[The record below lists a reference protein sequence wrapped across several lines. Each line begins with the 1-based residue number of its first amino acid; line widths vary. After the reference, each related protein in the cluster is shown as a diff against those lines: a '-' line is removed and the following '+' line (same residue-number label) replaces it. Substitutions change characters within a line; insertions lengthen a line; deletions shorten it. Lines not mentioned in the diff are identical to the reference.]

1 MRLEQEVN
9 IYGDAEILKRFQAA
23 ETSISVVQGNI
34 SALISESELIE
45 LQNSHTT
52 MYSQMASLKLDVDD
66 LELSFSDLQTKY
78 NTVTGQYTELSSK
91 VAEYK
96 AGVDGLSA
104 DITAVEQNLEKNYST
119 TTEMNAAIEAS
130 VDGLS
135 STVSKTYATTTQ
147 VTAAQNNAISS
158 AKSYTD
164 TQKTS
169 ALETAKGYADDA
181 EAAANANT
189 KNLLKNYSTTI
200 QMNSAIK
207 QKADEISTSVSAT
220 YATKTSVT
228 TAQNNAVST
237 AKDYT
242 DSAKASALTT
252 AKGYA
257 DDAEA
262 AANANT
268 ANRLKSY
275 STTAQMNS
283 AINQKANEITASVSS
298 TYATK
303 SALNNANSEI
313 DALQTW
319 RSEASLKITDSAIVA
334 TVTSSSSWA
343 TKADKANLIS
353 QINQSAEQVA
363 ISASKIKLEG
373 IITANG
379 NFKILADGSME
390 TIRGKIGGWTIDGN
404 QLMNYTS
411 DFNIRIQAPTVYGTN
426 GNGLADVITVRDMH
440 SNSWPFVLS
449 SDGTLAATKCILSG
463 GTIGGWTIQEN
474 QLMCYTDDFNIRLQ
488 APTVYGSTGDA
499 SEILTVRDMVN
510 NTWPF
515 ILRSDGT
522 LVLGGE
528 FDFRPNGF
536 PSEPKSMLRV
546 GGWQI
551 KKTYDYL
558 GYDEISY
565 WDTPDSQENG
575 ICAHGPW
582 VIWGG
587 WNGGV
592 SIDTD
597 NYKFVVTDKGVCK
610 AMSWV
615 TGSRVEWKE
624 NIVPY
629 TKSALQEIAN
639 SEVYYYD
646 LKDRGKGGWKE
657 GRHIGFVIGD
667 GYSVSPDILDGGG
680 GAIDMYSALAIAY
693 KAIQEQQEE
702 IEELKKKIKE
712 VVA

>member
-34 SALISESELIE
+34 SALISESEIIE

-189 KNLLKNYSTTI
+189 ANRLKSYSTTA

-283 AINQKANEITASVSS
+283 AINQKANEITTSVSS

-313 DALQTW
+313 DALQSW
-319 RSEASLKITDSAIVA
+319 KNEASLKITDSAIVA

-390 TIRGKIGGWTIDGN
+390 TIKGRIGGWTINNTNLKSPSGNLILDSSSGVIYTMRQNGNKGVVLQSDGLTMYGWALN
-404 QLMNYTS
+404 GDFVGTIATGYFSDTQAQAMTIYSDYGDLLIFGMQTESKDKTNIQLALSDRETNGYKIGTNVIHDLHVFGDIYARSKIYIGDSDKNSYFQLNSDGGVYLKTS
-411 DFNIRIQAPTVYGTN
+411 AINITGEVYG
-426 GNGLADVITVRDMH
+426 GVVH
-440 SNSWPFVLS
+440 SMGRRTATCNNQIYFQWESTKGKIAVFVDTTFMGYLS
-449 SDGTLAATKCILSG
+449 
-463 GTIGGWTIQEN
+463 
-474 QLMCYTDDFNIRLQ
+474 LQ
-488 APTVYGSTGDA
+488 
-499 SEILTVRDMVN
+499 
-510 NTWPF
+510 
-515 ILRSDGT
+515 
-522 LVLGGE
+522 
-528 FDFRPNGF
+528 
-536 PSEPKSMLRV
+536 
-546 GGWQI
+546 
-551 KKTYDYL
+551 
-558 GYDEISY
+558 
-565 WDTPDSQENG
+565 
-575 ICAHGPW
+575 
-582 VIWGG
+582 
-587 WNGGV
+587 
-592 SIDTD
+592 
-597 NYKFVVTDKGVCK
+597 
-610 AMSWV
+610 
-615 TGSRVEWKE
+615 
-624 NIVPY
+624 
-629 TKSALQEIAN
+629 
-639 SEVYYYD
+639 
-646 LKDRGKGGWKE
+646 
-657 GRHIGFVIGD
+657 
-667 GYSVSPDILDGGG
+667 
-680 GAIDMYSALAIAY
+680 
-693 KAIQEQQEE
+693 
-702 IEELKKKIKE
+702 
-712 VVA
+712 

>member
-1 MRLEQEVN
+1 MIIKDISYKIYVKRHPKWDAFCYEFYSEKEAVRRMRLEQEVN

-181 EAAANANT
+181 EAAANT
-189 KNLLKNYSTTI
+189 
-200 QMNSAIK
+200 
-207 QKADEISTSVSAT
+207 
-220 YATKTSVT
+220 
-228 TAQNNAVST
+228 
-237 AKDYT
+237 
-242 DSAKASALTT
+242 
-252 AKGYA
+252 
-257 DDAEA
+257 
-262 AANANT
+262 NT
-268 ANRLKSY
+268 ANLLKSY

-283 AINQKANEITASVSS
+283 AIKQKANEITASVSS

-390 TIRGKIGGWTIDGN
+390 TIKGRIGGWTINNTNLKSPSGNLILDSSSGVIYTMRQNGNKGVVLQSDGLTMYGWALN
-404 QLMNYTS
+404 GDFVGTIATGYFSDTQAQAMTIYSDYGDLLIFGMQTESKDKTNIQLALSDRETNGYKIGTNVIHDLHVFGDIYARSKIYIGDSDKNSYFQLNSDGGVYLKTS
-411 DFNIRIQAPTVYGTN
+411 AINITGEVYG
-426 GNGLADVITVRDMH
+426 GVVH
-440 SNSWPFVLS
+440 SMGRRTATCNNQIYFQWESTKGKIAVFVDTTFMGYLS
-449 SDGTLAATKCILSG
+449 
-463 GTIGGWTIQEN
+463 
-474 QLMCYTDDFNIRLQ
+474 LQ
-488 APTVYGSTGDA
+488 
-499 SEILTVRDMVN
+499 
-510 NTWPF
+510 
-515 ILRSDGT
+515 
-522 LVLGGE
+522 
-528 FDFRPNGF
+528 
-536 PSEPKSMLRV
+536 
-546 GGWQI
+546 
-551 KKTYDYL
+551 
-558 GYDEISY
+558 
-565 WDTPDSQENG
+565 
-575 ICAHGPW
+575 
-582 VIWGG
+582 
-587 WNGGV
+587 
-592 SIDTD
+592 
-597 NYKFVVTDKGVCK
+597 
-610 AMSWV
+610 
-615 TGSRVEWKE
+615 
-624 NIVPY
+624 
-629 TKSALQEIAN
+629 
-639 SEVYYYD
+639 
-646 LKDRGKGGWKE
+646 
-657 GRHIGFVIGD
+657 
-667 GYSVSPDILDGGG
+667 
-680 GAIDMYSALAIAY
+680 
-693 KAIQEQQEE
+693 
-702 IEELKKKIKE
+702 
-712 VVA
+712 

>member
-200 QMNSAIK
+200 QMNSAI
-207 QKADEISTSVSAT
+207 
-220 YATKTSVT
+220 
-228 TAQNNAVST
+228 
-237 AKDYT
+237 
-242 DSAKASALTT
+242 
-252 AKGYA
+252 
-257 DDAEA
+257 
-262 AANANT
+262 
-268 ANRLKSY
+268 
-275 STTAQMNS
+275 
-283 AINQKANEITASVSS
+283 NQKANEITASVSG

-313 DALQTW
+313 DALQSW
-319 RSEASLKITDSAIVA
+319 KNEASLKITDSAIVA

-390 TIRGKIGGWTIDGN
+390 TINGRLGGWTIGGN
-404 QLMNYTS
+404 NMIDDKT
-411 DFNIRIQAPTVYGTN
+411 DFMVRIAAPTVYGGDGN
-426 GNGLADVITVRDMH
+426 GNADVLVIRDKINDTYPLVIS
-440 SNSWPFVLS
+440 SNGQVL
-449 SDGTLAATKCILSG
+449 ATKCKFEG
-463 GTIGGWTIQEN
+463 GTIGGWKITG
-474 QLMCYTDDFNIRLQ
+474 TDIYNDNGVQSAGIGKVDVSFAFWAGATYANRNTAPFRVGHAGNLIAANANITGSITATSGSIGGWKITETELYCD
-488 APTVYGSTGDA
+488 AGSNSCGISKYGTSLAFWAGETVANRNNAIFRVWHDGSI
-499 SEILTVRDMVN
+499 EIKGFMHYSKQGWDT
-510 NTWPF
+510 P
-515 ILRSDGT
+515 DGKVHT
-522 LVLGGE
+522 
-528 FDFRPNGF
+528 
-536 PSEPKSMLRV
+536 SI

-551 KKTYDYL
+551 KTASWD
-558 GYDEISY
+558 GYPTTIY
-565 WDTPDSQENG
+565 WDTDDSQKNG
-575 ICAHGPW
+575 IAADGPW

-587 WNGGV
+587 WNGGA
-592 SIDTD
+592 SMNTD
-597 NYKFVVTDKGVCK
+597 NYKFVVTAEGVCK

-629 TKSALQEIAN
+629 QKSALQEIAN

-646 LKDRGKGGWKE
+646 LKDRGKGQWKE

-693 KAIQEQQEE
+693 KAIQEQQIE

-712 VVA
+712 VAA

>member
-262 AANANT
+262 AANTNT
-268 ANRLKSY
+268 ANLLKSY

-283 AINQKANEITASVSS
+283 AIKQKANEITASVSS

-313 DALQTW
+313 DALQSW
-319 RSEASLKITDSAIVA
+319 KNEASLKITDSAIVA

-390 TIRGKIGGWTIDGN
+390 TIAGKIGGWTISGN
-404 QLMNYTS
+404 NLMDDRT
-411 DFNIRIQAPTVYGTN
+411 DFLVRIAAPTVYGGDGN
-426 GNGLADVITVRDMH
+426 GNADVLVVRDKTNDTYPLVIS
-440 SNSWPFVLS
+440 SNGQVL
-449 SDGTLAATKCILSG
+449 ATRCKFEG
-463 GTIGGWTIQEN
+463 GTIGGWKINSTNLKSPSGNLILDSSSGVIYTMRQNGNKGVVLQSDGLTMYGWALNGDFVGTIATGYFSDTQAQAMTIYSDYGDLLIFGMQTESKDKTN
-474 QLMCYTDDFNIRLQ
+474 IQLALSDRETNGYKIGTNVIHDLHVFGDIYARSKIYIGDSDKNSYFQLNSDGGVYLKTSAINI
-488 APTVYGSTGDA
+488 TGEVYGGVVHSMGRRTATCNNQIYFQWESTKGKIAVFVD
-499 SEILTVRDMVN
+499 TTFM
-510 NTWPF
+510 
-515 ILRSDGT
+515 G
-522 LVLGGE
+522 
-528 FDFRPNGF
+528 
-536 PSEPKSMLRV
+536 
-546 GGWQI
+546 
-551 KKTYDYL
+551 YL
-558 GYDEISY
+558 S
-565 WDTPDSQENG
+565 
-575 ICAHGPW
+575 
-582 VIWGG
+582 
-587 WNGGV
+587 
-592 SIDTD
+592 
-597 NYKFVVTDKGVCK
+597 
-610 AMSWV
+610 
-615 TGSRVEWKE
+615 
-624 NIVPY
+624 
-629 TKSALQEIAN
+629 LQ
-639 SEVYYYD
+639 
-646 LKDRGKGGWKE
+646 
-657 GRHIGFVIGD
+657 
-667 GYSVSPDILDGGG
+667 
-680 GAIDMYSALAIAY
+680 
-693 KAIQEQQEE
+693 
-702 IEELKKKIKE
+702 
-712 VVA
+712 

>member
-189 KNLLKNYSTTI
+189 
-200 QMNSAIK
+200 
-207 QKADEISTSVSAT
+207 
-220 YATKTSVT
+220 
-228 TAQNNAVST
+228 
-237 AKDYT
+237 
-242 DSAKASALTT
+242 
-252 AKGYA
+252 
-257 DDAEA
+257 
-262 AANANT
+262 

-283 AINQKANEITASVSS
+283 AINQKANEITTSVSS

-390 TIRGKIGGWTIDGN
+390 TIKGRIGGWTINNTNLKSPSGNLILDSSSGVIYTMRQNGNKGVVLQSDGLTMYGWALN
-404 QLMNYTS
+404 GDFVGTIATGYFSDTQAQAMTIYSDYGDLLIFGMQTESKDKTNIQLALSDRETNGYKIGTNVIHDLHVFGDIYARSKIYIGDSDKNSYFQLNSDGGVYLKTS
-411 DFNIRIQAPTVYGTN
+411 AINITGEVYG
-426 GNGLADVITVRDMH
+426 GVVH
-440 SNSWPFVLS
+440 SMGRRTATCNNQIYFQWESTKGKIAVFVDTTFMGYLS
-449 SDGTLAATKCILSG
+449 
-463 GTIGGWTIQEN
+463 
-474 QLMCYTDDFNIRLQ
+474 LQ
-488 APTVYGSTGDA
+488 
-499 SEILTVRDMVN
+499 
-510 NTWPF
+510 
-515 ILRSDGT
+515 
-522 LVLGGE
+522 
-528 FDFRPNGF
+528 
-536 PSEPKSMLRV
+536 
-546 GGWQI
+546 
-551 KKTYDYL
+551 
-558 GYDEISY
+558 
-565 WDTPDSQENG
+565 
-575 ICAHGPW
+575 
-582 VIWGG
+582 
-587 WNGGV
+587 
-592 SIDTD
+592 
-597 NYKFVVTDKGVCK
+597 
-610 AMSWV
+610 
-615 TGSRVEWKE
+615 
-624 NIVPY
+624 
-629 TKSALQEIAN
+629 
-639 SEVYYYD
+639 
-646 LKDRGKGGWKE
+646 
-657 GRHIGFVIGD
+657 
-667 GYSVSPDILDGGG
+667 
-680 GAIDMYSALAIAY
+680 
-693 KAIQEQQEE
+693 
-702 IEELKKKIKE
+702 
-712 VVA
+712 

>member
-200 QMNSAIK
+200 QMTSAIK

-313 DALQTW
+313 DALQSW
-319 RSEASLKITDSAIVA
+319 KNEASLKITDSAIVA

-390 TIRGKIGGWTIDGN
+390 TINGRLGGWTIGGN
-404 QLMNYTS
+404 NMIDDKT
-411 DFNIRIQAPTVYGTN
+411 DFMVRIAAPTVYGGDGN
-426 GNGLADVITVRDMH
+426 GNADVLVVRDKTNDTYPLVIS
-440 SNSWPFVLS
+440 SNGQVL
-449 SDGTLAATKCILSG
+449 ATRCKFEG
-463 GTIGGWTIQEN
+463 GTIGGWKINFTNLKSPSENLILDSSSGVIYTMRQNGNKGVVLQSDGLTMYGWALNGDFVGTIATGYFSDTQAQAMTIYSDYGDLLIFGMQTESKDKTN
-474 QLMCYTDDFNIRLQ
+474 IQLALSDRETNGYKIGTNVIHDLHVFGDIYARSKIYIGDSDKNSYFQLNSDGGVYLKTSAINI
-488 APTVYGSTGDA
+488 TGEVYGGVVHSMGRRTATCNNQIYFQWEST
-499 SEILTVRDMVN
+499 
-510 NTWPF
+510 
-515 ILRSDGT
+515 
-522 LVLGGE
+522 
-528 FDFRPNGF
+528 
-536 PSEPKSMLRV
+536 
-546 GGWQI
+546 
-551 KKTYDYL
+551 
-558 GYDEISY
+558 
-565 WDTPDSQENG
+565 
-575 ICAHGPW
+575 
-582 VIWGG
+582 
-587 WNGGV
+587 
-592 SIDTD
+592 
-597 NYKFVVTDKGVCK
+597 
-610 AMSWV
+610 
-615 TGSRVEWKE
+615 
-624 NIVPY
+624 
-629 TKSALQEIAN
+629 
-639 SEVYYYD
+639 
-646 LKDRGKGGWKE
+646 RGK
-657 GRHIGFVIGD
+657 IAVFVD
-667 GYSVSPDILDGGG
+667 TTFMGYLSL
-680 GAIDMYSALAIAY
+680 
-693 KAIQEQQEE
+693 Q
-702 IEELKKKIKE
+702 
-712 VVA
+712 

>member
-298 TYATK
+298 AYATK
-303 SALNNANSEI
+303 TELNNANSEI
-313 DALQTW
+313 DALQSW
-319 RSEASLKITDSAIVA
+319 KNEASLKITDSAIVA

-379 NFKILADGSME
+379 NFKILSDGSME
-390 TIRGKIGGWTIDGN
+390 TIKGKLGGWVIGGN
-404 QLMNYTS
+404 QMLN
-411 DFNIRIQAPTVYGTN
+411 NQTN
-426 GNGLADVITVRDMH
+426 FA
-440 SNSWPFVLS
+440 
-449 SDGTLAATKCILSG
+449 
-463 GTIGGWTIQEN
+463 
-474 QLMCYTDDFNIRLQ
+474 IRLQ
-488 APTVYGSTGDA
+488 APTVYGSSGIGTSDV
-499 SEILTVRDMVN
+499 LTVHDLTN
-510 NTWPF
+510 DSWPF
-515 ILRSDGT
+515 VLTSDGT
-522 LVLGGE
+522 LDLGSY
-528 FDFRPNGF
+528 FNYRPNGM
-536 PSEPKSMLRV
+536 SYDKNVKLSV

-551 KKTYDYL
+551 KNGSNAW
-558 GYDEISY
+558 GYDHFEY
-565 WDTPDSQENG
+565 WDTQETQENG
-575 ICAHGPW
+575 ICSHGPW
-582 VIWGG
+582 VVWGG
-587 WNGGV
+587 WNGGAALDYV
-592 SIDTD
+592 N
-597 NYKFVVTDKGVCK
+597 NYKFVVSDAGDVYAQRFFDNGQQICPVVTETRHVALTSNYCY
-610 AMSWV
+610 MS
-615 TGSRVEWKE
+615 
-624 NIVPY
+624 
-629 TKSALQEIAN
+629 KS
-639 SEVYYYD
+639 
-646 LKDRGKGGWKE
+646 
-657 GRHIGFVIGD
+657 
-667 GYSVSPDILDGGG
+667 GYSLIACQSVRNDSSNYVAGIQRRTNGQYTVIVSGANGGEMDIYTVWVKNPD
-680 GAIDMYSALAIAY
+680 
-693 KAIQEQQEE
+693 
-702 IEELKKKIKE
+702 
-712 VVA
+712 

>member
-200 QMNSAIK
+200 QMTSAIK

-283 AINQKANEITASVSS
+283 AINQKANEITTSVSS

-313 DALQTW
+313 DALQSW
-319 RSEASLKITDSAIVA
+319 KNEASLKITDSAIVA

-343 TKADKANLIS
+343 TKADKENLIS
-353 QINQSAEQVA
+353 QVNQSAKQVA

-373 IITANG
+373 IITGNG

-390 TIRGKIGGWTIDGN
+390 TIKGRIGGWTINNTNLKSPSGNLILDSSSGVIYTMRQNGNKGVVLQSDGLTMYGWALN
-404 QLMNYTS
+404 GDFVGTIATGYFSDTQAQAMTIYSDYGDLLIFGMQTESKDKTNIQLALSDRETNGYKIGTNVIHDLHVFGDIYARSKIYIGDSDKNSYFQLNSDGGVYLKTS
-411 DFNIRIQAPTVYGTN
+411 AINITGEVYG
-426 GNGLADVITVRDMH
+426 GVVH
-440 SNSWPFVLS
+440 SMGRRTATCNNQIYFQWESTKGKIAVFVDTTFMGYLS
-449 SDGTLAATKCILSG
+449 
-463 GTIGGWTIQEN
+463 
-474 QLMCYTDDFNIRLQ
+474 LQ
-488 APTVYGSTGDA
+488 
-499 SEILTVRDMVN
+499 
-510 NTWPF
+510 
-515 ILRSDGT
+515 
-522 LVLGGE
+522 
-528 FDFRPNGF
+528 
-536 PSEPKSMLRV
+536 
-546 GGWQI
+546 
-551 KKTYDYL
+551 
-558 GYDEISY
+558 
-565 WDTPDSQENG
+565 
-575 ICAHGPW
+575 
-582 VIWGG
+582 
-587 WNGGV
+587 
-592 SIDTD
+592 
-597 NYKFVVTDKGVCK
+597 
-610 AMSWV
+610 
-615 TGSRVEWKE
+615 
-624 NIVPY
+624 
-629 TKSALQEIAN
+629 
-639 SEVYYYD
+639 
-646 LKDRGKGGWKE
+646 
-657 GRHIGFVIGD
+657 
-667 GYSVSPDILDGGG
+667 
-680 GAIDMYSALAIAY
+680 
-693 KAIQEQQEE
+693 
-702 IEELKKKIKE
+702 
-712 VVA
+712 

>member
-200 QMNSAIK
+200 QMTSAIK

-257 DDAEA
+257 DAAED
-262 AANANT
+262 AANTNT
-268 ANRLKSY
+268 ANLLKSY

-390 TIRGKIGGWTIDGN
+390 TIKGRIGGWTINNTNLKSPSGNLILDSSSGVIYTMRQNGNKGVVLQSDGLTMYGWALN
-404 QLMNYTS
+404 GDFVGTIATGYFSDTQAQAMTIYSDYGDLLIFGMQTESKDKTNIQLALSDRETNGYKIGTNVIHDLHVFGDIYARSKIYIGDSDKNSYFQLNSDGGVYLKTS
-411 DFNIRIQAPTVYGTN
+411 AINITGEVYG
-426 GNGLADVITVRDMH
+426 GVVH
-440 SNSWPFVLS
+440 SMGRRTATCNNQIYFQWESTKGKIAVFVDTTFMGYLS
-449 SDGTLAATKCILSG
+449 
-463 GTIGGWTIQEN
+463 
-474 QLMCYTDDFNIRLQ
+474 LQ
-488 APTVYGSTGDA
+488 
-499 SEILTVRDMVN
+499 
-510 NTWPF
+510 
-515 ILRSDGT
+515 
-522 LVLGGE
+522 
-528 FDFRPNGF
+528 
-536 PSEPKSMLRV
+536 
-546 GGWQI
+546 
-551 KKTYDYL
+551 
-558 GYDEISY
+558 
-565 WDTPDSQENG
+565 
-575 ICAHGPW
+575 
-582 VIWGG
+582 
-587 WNGGV
+587 
-592 SIDTD
+592 
-597 NYKFVVTDKGVCK
+597 
-610 AMSWV
+610 
-615 TGSRVEWKE
+615 
-624 NIVPY
+624 
-629 TKSALQEIAN
+629 
-639 SEVYYYD
+639 
-646 LKDRGKGGWKE
+646 
-657 GRHIGFVIGD
+657 
-667 GYSVSPDILDGGG
+667 
-680 GAIDMYSALAIAY
+680 
-693 KAIQEQQEE
+693 
-702 IEELKKKIKE
+702 
-712 VVA
+712 

>member
-104 DITAVEQNLEKNYST
+104 DITAVEQNLSQNYST
-119 TTEMNAAIEAS
+119 TSVMNAAIKAS

-135 STVSKTYATTTQ
+135 TTVSKTYATTTQ
-147 VTAAQNNAISS
+147 LNTAKNDAVST

-164 TQKTS
+164 
-169 ALETAKGYADDA
+169 
-181 EAAANANT
+181 
-189 KNLLKNYSTTI
+189 
-200 QMNSAIK
+200 
-207 QKADEISTSVSAT
+207 
-220 YATKTSVT
+220 
-228 TAQNNAVST
+228 
-237 AKDYT
+237 
-242 DSAKASALTT
+242 SAKSSALTT

-257 DDAEA
+257 DAAED
-262 AANANT
+262 AANTNT
-268 ANRLKSY
+268 ANLLKSY

-390 TIRGKIGGWTIDGN
+390 TIAGKIGGWTISGN
-404 QLMNYTS
+404 NLMDDRT
-411 DFNIRIQAPTVYGTN
+411 DFLVRIAAPTVYGGDGN
-426 GNGLADVITVRDMH
+426 GNADVLVVRDKTNDTYPLVIS
-440 SNSWPFVLS
+440 SNGQVL
-449 SDGTLAATKCILSG
+449 ATRCKFEG
-463 GTIGGWTIQEN
+463 GTIGGWKINFTNLKSPSGNLILDSSSGVIYTMRQNGNKGVVLQSDGLTMYGWALNGDFVGTIATGYFSDTQAQAMTIYSDYGDLLIFGMQTESKDKTN
-474 QLMCYTDDFNIRLQ
+474 IQLALSDRETNGYKIGTNVIHDLHVFGDIYARSKIYIGDSDKNSYFQLNSDGGVYLKTSAINI
-488 APTVYGSTGDA
+488 TGEVYGGVVHSMGRRTATCNNQIYFQWESTKGKIAVFVD
-499 SEILTVRDMVN
+499 TTFM
-510 NTWPF
+510 
-515 ILRSDGT
+515 G
-522 LVLGGE
+522 
-528 FDFRPNGF
+528 
-536 PSEPKSMLRV
+536 
-546 GGWQI
+546 
-551 KKTYDYL
+551 YL
-558 GYDEISY
+558 S
-565 WDTPDSQENG
+565 
-575 ICAHGPW
+575 
-582 VIWGG
+582 
-587 WNGGV
+587 
-592 SIDTD
+592 
-597 NYKFVVTDKGVCK
+597 
-610 AMSWV
+610 
-615 TGSRVEWKE
+615 
-624 NIVPY
+624 
-629 TKSALQEIAN
+629 LQ
-639 SEVYYYD
+639 
-646 LKDRGKGGWKE
+646 
-657 GRHIGFVIGD
+657 
-667 GYSVSPDILDGGG
+667 
-680 GAIDMYSALAIAY
+680 
-693 KAIQEQQEE
+693 
-702 IEELKKKIKE
+702 
-712 VVA
+712 

>member
-34 SALISESELIE
+34 SALISESEIIE

-52 MYSQMASLKLDVDD
+52 MYSQMASLKLSVSD
-66 LELSFSDLQTKY
+66 LILDFSDLQTKY
-78 NTVTGQYTELSSK
+78 NTVTGQYTDLSSR
-91 VAEYK
+91 VAQYK
-96 AGVDGLSA
+96 ASVDGLSA
-104 DITAVEQNLEKNYST
+104 DIAAVEQNLSKNYST
-119 TTEMNAAIEAS
+119 TTAMNAAIKAS

-135 STVSKTYATTTQ
+135 TTVSKTYATTTQ
-147 VTAAQNNAISS
+147 LNTAKNDAVST

-164 TQKTS
+164 SAKSS
-169 ALETAKGYADDA
+169 ALTTAKGYADAA
-181 EAAANANT
+181 EDAANTNT
-189 KNLLKNYSTTI
+189 ENRLKSYSTTA

-379 NFKILADGSME
+379 NFKILSDGSME
-390 TIRGKIGGWTIDGN
+390 TIAGKIGGWTISGN
-404 QLMNYTS
+404 NLMDDRT
-411 DFNIRIQAPTVYGTN
+411 DFLVRIAAPTVYGGDGN
-426 GNGLADVITVRDMH
+426 GNADVLVVRDKTNDTYPLVIS
-440 SNSWPFVLS
+440 SNGQVL
-449 SDGTLAATKCILSG
+449 ATRCKFEG
-463 GTIGGWTIQEN
+463 GTIGGWKINFTNLKSPSGNLTIDSATGTISTQRTN
-474 QLMCYTDDFNIRLQ
+474 GNKGVAFYDDGIELYSWALDGNFIGRI
-488 APTVYGSTGDA
+488 STGNFSDTLVQA
-499 SEILTVRDMVN
+499 VTFYSDYGDMIIFGMQTQTKDKTNVQLALSDRETN
-510 NTWPF
+510 GYKIGINAMKTIHAFGDIYSRSKLYIGSSNANPYF
-515 ILRSDGT
+515 QLNSDGGIFVST
-522 LVLGGE
+522 SKLYVAG
-528 FDFRPNGF
+528 
-536 PSEPKSMLRV
+536 
-546 GGWQI
+546 I
-551 KKTYDYL
+551 
-558 GYDEISY
+558 IS
-565 WDTPDSQENG
+565 
-575 ICAHGPW
+575 
-582 VIWGG
+582 
-587 WNGGV
+587 
-592 SIDTD
+592 
-597 NYKFVVTDKGVCK
+597 
-610 AMSWV
+610 
-615 TGSRVEWKE
+615 
-624 NIVPY
+624 
-629 TKSALQEIAN
+629 
-639 SEVYYYD
+639 
-646 LKDRGKGGWKE
+646 
-657 GRHIGFVIGD
+657 GD
-667 GYSVSPDILDGGG
+667 AV
-680 GAIDMYSALAIAY
+680 YSAGRRTATCNNQIYFQWEPSMGKIAVFVDSTFIGY
-693 KAIQEQQEE
+693 LSFQ
-702 IEELKKKIKE
+702 
-712 VVA
+712 

>member
-104 DITAVEQNLEKNYST
+104 DITAVEQNLSQNYST
-119 TTEMNAAIEAS
+119 TSVMNAAIKAS

-135 STVSKTYATTTQ
+135 TTVSKTYATTTQ
-147 VTAAQNNAISS
+147 LNTAKDDAVST

-164 TQKTS
+164 
-169 ALETAKGYADDA
+169 
-181 EAAANANT
+181 
-189 KNLLKNYSTTI
+189 
-200 QMNSAIK
+200 
-207 QKADEISTSVSAT
+207 
-220 YATKTSVT
+220 
-228 TAQNNAVST
+228 
-237 AKDYT
+237 
-242 DSAKASALTT
+242 SAKSSALTT

-257 DDAEA
+257 DAAED
-262 AANANT
+262 AANTNT
-268 ANRLKSY
+268 ANLLKSY

-343 TKADKANLIS
+343 TKADKVNLIS

-390 TIRGKIGGWTIDGN
+390 TIKGRIGGWTINNTNLKSPSGNLILDSSSGVIYTMRQNGNKGVVLQSDGLTMYGWALN
-404 QLMNYTS
+404 GDFVGTIATGYFSDTQAQAMTIYSDYGDLLIFGMQTESKDKTNIQLALSDRETNGYKIGTNVIHDLHVFGDIYARSKIYIGDSDKNSYFQLNSDGGVYLKTS
-411 DFNIRIQAPTVYGTN
+411 AINITGEVYG
-426 GNGLADVITVRDMH
+426 GVVH
-440 SNSWPFVLS
+440 SMGRRTATCNNQIYFQWESTKGKIAVFVDTTFMGYLS
-449 SDGTLAATKCILSG
+449 
-463 GTIGGWTIQEN
+463 
-474 QLMCYTDDFNIRLQ
+474 LQ
-488 APTVYGSTGDA
+488 
-499 SEILTVRDMVN
+499 
-510 NTWPF
+510 
-515 ILRSDGT
+515 
-522 LVLGGE
+522 
-528 FDFRPNGF
+528 
-536 PSEPKSMLRV
+536 
-546 GGWQI
+546 
-551 KKTYDYL
+551 
-558 GYDEISY
+558 
-565 WDTPDSQENG
+565 
-575 ICAHGPW
+575 
-582 VIWGG
+582 
-587 WNGGV
+587 
-592 SIDTD
+592 
-597 NYKFVVTDKGVCK
+597 
-610 AMSWV
+610 
-615 TGSRVEWKE
+615 
-624 NIVPY
+624 
-629 TKSALQEIAN
+629 
-639 SEVYYYD
+639 
-646 LKDRGKGGWKE
+646 
-657 GRHIGFVIGD
+657 
-667 GYSVSPDILDGGG
+667 
-680 GAIDMYSALAIAY
+680 
-693 KAIQEQQEE
+693 
-702 IEELKKKIKE
+702 
-712 VVA
+712 

>member
-104 DITAVEQNLEKNYST
+104 DITAVEQNLSKNYST
-119 TTEMNAAIEAS
+119 TSVMNAAI
-130 VDGLS
+130 
-135 STVSKTYATTTQ
+135 
-147 VTAAQNNAISS
+147 AA
-158 AKSYTD
+158 
-164 TQKTS
+164 
-169 ALETAKGYADDA
+169 
-181 EAAANANT
+181 
-189 KNLLKNYSTTI
+189 
-200 QMNSAIK
+200 
-207 QKADEISTSVSAT
+207 
-220 YATKTSVT
+220 
-228 TAQNNAVST
+228 
-237 AKDYT
+237 
-242 DSAKASALTT
+242 
-252 AKGYA
+252 
-257 DDAEA
+257 
-262 AANANT
+262 
-268 ANRLKSY
+268 
-275 STTAQMNS
+275 
-283 AINQKANEITASVSS
+283 KANEITASVSN

-303 SALNNANSEI
+303 TALNNANSEI
-313 DALQTW
+313 DALQSW
-319 RSEASLKITDSAIVA
+319 KNEASLKITDSAIVA

-390 TIRGKIGGWTIDGN
+390 TIAGKIGGWTISGN
-404 QLMNYTS
+404 NLMDDRT
-411 DFNIRIQAPTVYGTN
+411 DFLVRIAAPTIYGGN
-426 GNGLADVITVRDMH
+426 GNPNADVLVVYDKINDTY
-440 SNSWPFVLS
+440 PFVLS
-449 SDGTLAATKCILSG
+449 SDGTVSASRCDFSG
-463 GTIGGWTIQEN
+463 GKIGGWTLSGN
-474 QLMCYTDDFNIRLQ
+474 NLMNDKTNFSVKFQ
-488 APTVYGSTGDA
+488 AATTYGGFGVGSND
-499 SEILTVRDMVN
+499 ILAVFDKTAGN
-510 NTWPF
+510 NPF
-515 ILRSDGT
+515 VLSSDGT
-522 LVLGGE
+522 VTATKCNFSGGIIGGWKITGTDIYNDNGSASAGIGKSGSTHAFWAGTTYANRNNAPVRIGHAGE
-528 FDFRPNGF
+528 FYLGDYLKYLPNGMSF
-536 PSEPKSMLRV
+536 DSKVKMTM

-551 KKTYDYL
+551 KTGTNAW
-558 GYDEISY
+558 GYDHFEY
-565 WDTPDSQENG
+565 WDTIETQENG

-587 WNGGV
+587 WNGGPSV
-592 SIDTD
+592 NVE
-597 NYKFVVTDKGVCK
+597 NYKFVVTDQGVCK